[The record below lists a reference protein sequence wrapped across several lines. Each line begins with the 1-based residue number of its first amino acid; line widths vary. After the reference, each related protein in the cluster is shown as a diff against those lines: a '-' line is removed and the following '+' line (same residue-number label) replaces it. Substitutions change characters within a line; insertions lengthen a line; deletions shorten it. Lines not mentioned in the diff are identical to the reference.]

1 MIKKQGGFTLIE
13 LMIVV
18 AVIGILAAIAYPAYQ
33 GYVEKS
39 RRADGHSALTDLR
52 LELEKWRGNNSSY
65 TSDLSVLGLDFPST
79 SPDGYY
85 TISIASATGN
95 SYVIEA
101 DPTGV
106 QASDTDCDPLK
117 ITVDNANPSGLREPA
132 NCW

>member
-18 AVIGILAAIAYPAYQ
+18 AVIGILAAIAYPSYQ
-33 GYVEKS
+33 SYVEKS
-39 RRADGHSALTDLR
+39 RRSDGQTTLMDLR
-52 LELEKWRGNNSSY
+52 LEMEKWRGNNTTY
-65 TSDLSVLGLDFPST
+65 TSDLSDLNFSAT
-79 SPDGYY
+79 SPEGFY
-85 TISIASATGN
+85 TISIASASGN

-101 DPTGV
+101 DPIGV

>member
-18 AVIGILAAIAYPAYQ
+18 AVIGILAAIAYPSYQ
-33 GYVEKS
+33 SYVEKS
-39 RRADGHSALTDLR
+39 RRSDGQTTLMDLR
-52 LELEKWRGNNSSY
+52 LEMEKWRGNNTTY
-65 TSDLSVLGLDFPST
+65 TSDLSDLNFSAT
-79 SPDGYY
+79 SPEGFY
-85 TISIASATGN
+85 TISIASASGN

-132 NCW
+132 ACW

>member
-18 AVIGILAAIAYPAYQ
+18 AVIGILAAIAYPSYQ
-33 GYVEKS
+33 SYVEKS
-39 RRADGHSALTDLR
+39 RRSDGQTTLMDLR
-52 LELEKWRGNNSSY
+52 LEMEKWRGNNTTY
-65 TSDLSVLGLDFPST
+65 TSDLSDLGFSAT
-79 SPDGYY
+79 SPEGFYD
-85 TISIASATGN
+85 ISIASATGN

>member
-1 MIKKQGGFTLIE
+1 MGYKLKGFTLIE

-52 LELEKWRGNNSSY
+52 LELEKWRGSNSSY
-65 TSDLSVLGLDFPST
+65 TSDLSDLDFSST